1 MSSPLVLSPAESL
14 VLLDTAGST
23 GREALKITLM
33 SLMAQG
39 VVAIEQRAKKG
50 LFGTSKTAAL
60 RRARDLAPGAPAHE
74 SIVADMVRWTELEG
88 GEMKTLAGHA
98 RKAFGDKLERYK
110 SAQVLPALLRRG
122 LVREDSARSLLFFT
136 RKTWPLTPAGDMQKI
151 HLQGLLQQAR
161 RLPELLHSDP
171 AAATAIVL
179 AAGGSL
185 LLASELAPYYGQFA
199 ALRRS
204 HAAGD
209 PNSGGTYGD
218 SGGTHHQRQHDG
230 TPGDGAAAAGPQMD
244 ALGDGD
250 FDFSG
255 LDGDALAS
263 FEDGMSSLD
272 ASFDSS
278 FGDSSSS
285 DSGGSD
291 SGGGD
296 SGGGG
301 D

>member
-88 GEMKTLAGHA
+88 GEMKTLAQHA

-110 SAQVLPALLRRG
+110 SLHVLPALLARG
-122 LVREDSARSLLFFT
+122 LVREESARTLLFFT
-136 RKTWPLTPAGDMQKI
+136 RKTFPLTDAGTAQRI
-151 HLQGLLQQAR
+151 HLQGQMQQAR

-171 AAATAIVL
+171 AAATAIML

-185 LLASELAPYYGQFA
+185 LLVSELAPLYGQLA

-204 HAAGD
+204 HAAGYASSD
-209 PNSGGTYGD
+209 GPDSDSGSTRHHPPGEAPGD
-218 SGGTHHQRQHDG
+218 SGD
-230 TPGDGAAAAGPQMD
+230 AAGQQMT

-250 FDFSG
+250 FDLGGF
-255 LDGDALAS
+255 DGDAFAS
-263 FEDGMSSLD
+263 FEDGIGALD

-278 FGDSSSS
+278 FGDSSS
-285 DSGGSD
+285 D

-296 SGGGG
+296 GGGGG